1 MNTPWNHK
9 QFDPGA
15 TTNCSKKQTIQS
27 NFSNAVDSGH
37 LLSQFQIFDQHIQE
51 SSQSVHSLSSSP
63 STESYHSVTFPPY
76 MEESDD
82 SQQTRTSTQLDLIA
96 SNYASSIRSDETG
109 FDQFSI
115 LDSPILLFNDPESQ
129 QILESCIQSELG
141 DGDNDD
147 DGGKDEGPAT
157 KKNSLSL
164 NSASSMLTSTSST
177 SISLSTSSSSLS
189 ASTLSMDR
197 KAASET
203 ASDDPSGGRS
213 PTSDVP
219 SFASDHPI
227 RPQTL
232 SFLPTYD
239 SSKSFSYLN
248 QCADMPL
255 SFTNTISSNSF
266 LELEEQLA
274 SADTAW
280 MGALDIPNIFLDEMD
295 KLLSPTSCLTSPIG
309 ETILNTMP
317 DSCNSHPPP
326 HKRCKRDTSSRM
338 NEMSEVTSRSVSSK
352 NTSAIQNTQ
361 IQSEQEEVNKKS
373 QHTFSQVPA
382 SDSRTNELV
391 DTDSTLTCSEAEY
404 YSSWI
409 EQHGKRAR
417 RKRKSRRP
425 FQRNQRVM
433 ESESEDSDS
442 GTDEPVKWNPGLIR
456 RLSSTPTARRHTS
469 HAYHVGSALH
479 RRPKVKPS
487 SDADLKP
494 WWPKTN
500 TPFWTGCGISVDVPQ
515 SPNDMNSPDDDSPSA
530 IEYEQPTCCM
540 SDADDTPRSN
550 DSGCSCGLTSSS
562 SIKTSKPLVNSV
574 NASDGAGHNNP
585 NSQQNNVKSKSSLH
599 SASDRFVIDE
609 AGHQS
614 IWRAR
619 RRRKQLELW
628 QFILCKLETSKQS
641 AFQWVN
647 RSAGVFCITDT
658 IAGAREWG
666 RYRNN
671 SRMDYEK
678 MARAMRFYYKDSI
691 LRKSRQQLH
700 FQFAMSYVEWA
711 SRFYRSG

>member
-15 TTNCSKKQTIQS
+15 TTNCSKSEPQYFAK
-27 NFSNAVDSGH
+27 AA
-37 LLSQFQIFDQHIQE
+37 E

-147 DGGKDEGPAT
+147 DG
-157 KKNSLSL
+157 
-164 NSASSMLTSTSST
+164 
-177 SISLSTSSSSLS
+177 
-189 ASTLSMDR
+189 
-197 KAASET
+197 
-203 ASDDPSGGRS
+203 
-213 PTSDVP
+213 
-219 SFASDHPI
+219 
-227 RPQTL
+227 
-232 SFLPTYD
+232 
-239 SSKSFSYLN
+239 
-248 QCADMPL
+248 
-255 SFTNTISSNSF
+255 
-266 LELEEQLA
+266 
-274 SADTAW
+274 
-280 MGALDIPNIFLDEMD
+280 DEMD

-678 MARAMRFYYKDSI
+678 MARAM
-691 LRKSRQQLH
+691 
-700 FQFAMSYVEWA
+700 SYSSPEDVEIQIISHSVNGPVTLW
-711 SRFYRSG
+711 FE